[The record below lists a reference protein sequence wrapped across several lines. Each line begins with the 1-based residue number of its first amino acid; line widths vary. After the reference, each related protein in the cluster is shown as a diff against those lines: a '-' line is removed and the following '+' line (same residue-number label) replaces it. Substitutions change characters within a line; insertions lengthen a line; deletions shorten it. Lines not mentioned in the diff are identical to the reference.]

1 MHDAAREIRR
11 QTYLQALGMDQYV
24 SRRALPGAAET
35 LRLRPSGAVPAS
47 KDHENATVDG
57 PAALRSTAAEG
68 LGQTA
73 RQPSPPTAPAKA
85 PGTDAVIRFRVA
97 AIQAGGWL
105 WLEDLGDMPLAQEQV
120 QLIAAM
126 ATAVCADGG
135 KPVVAQFDWPMHNNQ
150 QLDLG
155 PEAATLS
162 LGSFVERQLTD
173 GQCAGLVLLGDTVG
187 PRLPSSL
194 HCPHRIALPG
204 TRAMLESPS
213 LKRQAW
219 AGLMPHVRR

>member
-35 LRLRPSGAVPAS
+35 LRLRPSSADPVDA
-47 KDHENATVDG
+47 DHEHATVG
-57 PAALRSTAAEG
+57 GLETLRSAAVE
-68 LGQTA
+68 QTA
-73 RQPSPPTAPAKA
+73 RQPSQPAAPAKGA
-85 PGTDAVIRFRVA
+85 DTEAIIRFRIA

-126 ATAVCADGG
+126 AAAVCAGG
-135 KPVVAQFDWPMHNNQ
+135 DKPVVAQFDWPMHNNQ

-155 PEAATLS
+155 PEAATVS
-162 LGSFVERQLTD
+162 LGSFLERQLTD
-173 GQCAGLVLLGDTVG
+173 GQCAGLVLLGDAVG
-187 PRLPSSL
+187 PRLPSNL

-204 TRAMLESPS
+204 TRAMLEEPA
-213 LKRQAW
+213 LKRRAW